1 MLRKTREELD
11 PQMTQMTQM
20 TQMDAD
26 KVKPNSSILN
36 FEQI

>member
-11 PQMTQMTQM
+11 PQMTQM

>member
-1 MLRKTREELD
+1 MLLMLRKTREELD
-11 PQMTQMTQM
+11 PQM